1 MLKKEKKLI
10 ITYYTSDMAFATEK
24 ACKKEAIKG
33 ELISAPRKLSADCGI
48 SFSTDVANKI
58 VMKDLLNKY
67 NIEYD
72 KITEL

>member
-1 MLKKEKKLI
+1 MIKKEKKLV

-24 ACKKEAIKG
+24 ACKKEKVDG

-48 SFSTDVANKI
+48 SFATDVANKI
-58 VMKDLLNKY
+58 VMEEILNKY

-72 KITEL
+72 KIVEL